1 MRLVGPYADIL
12 RIPGAASFSAAAF
25 IARLPISMVGLG
37 IVLMVSA
44 VRGSYAEAGAVAAAY
59 TVSSALVSPVGSRAV
74 DRWGQRRV
82 VRVLVVIHASAL
94 ALLALLTTAGWPFIA
109 LLAIA
114 IIGGATQ
121 PATGALVRARWANLL
136 ADDHRLGTAFA
147 FESLLDELIFVVG
160 PPLATFLAAA
170 VAAPAPVL
178 ASAALVALGSTLL
191 VIQRR
196 SEPEPV
202 VAVEHVD
209 VRPLRRI
216 GMPIVLFCLLA
227 IGAVFGSVDVAT
239 VAAADAA
246 DARIAAGII
255 LGGYAAGSMVAAL
268 YVGSRSA
275 GRGGTYLPRLLAIA
289 GVLMALVT
297 VPLALAPNL
306 VALGIAVFIAG
317 LAVSPVL
324 IACFTLVER
333 LVPARQ
339 LTEGLTWAISAI
351 GLGVAA
357 SASFTGWWVDNVGT
371 STAFWL
377 TTIAGVAVALGA
389 VVGFPALRRGV
400 SPPTGP
406 PVG

>member
-1 MRLVGPYADIL
+1 MRFVGPYADIL
-12 RIPGAASFSAAAF
+12 KIPGAASFSAAAF
-25 IARLPISMVGLG
+25 IARLPIAMVGLG

-44 VRGSYAEAGAVAAAY
+44 VRGSYAEAGAIAAVY
-59 TVSSALVSPVGSRAV
+59 TVSSALVSPLGSRAV

-82 VRVLVVIHASAL
+82 VRILVVVHASAL
-94 ALLALLTTAGWPFIA
+94 ALLALLTTAAWPFAI
-109 LLAIA
+109 LLAVAVIA
-114 IIGGATQ
+114 GATQ

-160 PPLATFLAAA
+160 PPLATILAAA
-170 VAAPAPVL
+170 VAAPAPVY
-178 ASAALVALGSTLL
+178 AAALLVTVGSTLL
-191 VIQRR
+191 VVQRR

-202 VAVEHVD
+202 VAVEHAD
-209 VRPLRRI
+209 IRPLRRP
-216 GMPIVLFCLLA
+216 GMPIVLFCLFA
-227 IGAVFGSVDVAT
+227 IGGVFGSVDVAT

-246 DARIAAGII
+246 DARIAAGLI

-268 YVGSRSA
+268 YVGNRST
-275 GRGGTYLPRLLAIA
+275 GRGSEYLPRLLAIA
-289 GVLMALVT
+289 GLLLGLVSL
-297 VPLALAPNL
+297 PLALAPNL
-306 VALGIAVFIAG
+306 VVLGVVVFVAG

-351 GLGVAA
+351 GLGVAVAA
-357 SASFTGWWVDNVGT
+357 SLTGWWVDAIG
-371 STAFWL
+371 SGTAFWL
-377 TTIAGVAVALGA
+377 TTGAGAAVAIGA
-389 VVGFPALRRGV
+389 LAGFPALRRGV

-406 PVG
+406 DVR